1 MNDRGPDWKAEQ
13 LKLKIGVENLRVG
26 LIRAELEIV
35 EAETR
40 IEKSKINIE
49 STHKSIA
56 EGLGRL
62 EDLIE
67 THGNLIEGVM
77 KNG

>member
-1 MNDRGPDWKAEQ
+1 MADIGPDWKAEQ

-26 LIRAELEIV
+26 LIRSELEIV

-40 IEKSKINIE
+40 IKKSKVNIE

-62 EDLIE
+62 EDLIK
-67 THGNLIEGVM
+67 THGNLIKGVM